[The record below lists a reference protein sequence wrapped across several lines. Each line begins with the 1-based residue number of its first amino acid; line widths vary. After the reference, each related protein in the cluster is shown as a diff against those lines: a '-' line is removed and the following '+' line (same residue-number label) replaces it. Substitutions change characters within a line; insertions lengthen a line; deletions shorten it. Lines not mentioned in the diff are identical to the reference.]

1 MNVVFKNRMSEARL
15 HQLTI
20 SKIVS
25 HITTQNYWKPNI
37 LDRILTDGYKL
48 TKNWMCVSKSYKQQT
63 VWKTTHLGFLITTK
77 TGLTI

>member
-20 SKIVS
+20 SKIIS
-25 HITTQNYWKPNI
+25 DITTQNYWKPNI
-37 LDRILTDGYKL
+37 LDRILTDDYKL
-48 TKNWMCVSKSYKQQT
+48 TKNWMFVSKSYKQQT

-77 TGLTI
+77 TGLTL